1 MSFGRALSR
10 RIILLSIAA
19 LAVGAL
25 MLPAQTTLFNNGA
38 VIGIGS
44 GAQIGVIGTMVTQ
57 DSDIDIVTSA
67 SLRVEGDL
75 TVSSNTL
82 TALGSA
88 ELIVTGNLVILAPG
102 TVIRMTNGTINVS
115 QNILNNGTLDNRGTV
130 NVGKP

>member
-1 MSFGRALSR
+1 MLRGRSMSR
-10 RIILLSIAA
+10 RIILLCIAA
-19 LAVGAL
+19 LAAGAL

-57 DSDIDIVTSA
+57 NSDIDIVTSA

-115 QNILNNGTLDNRGTV
+115 RNILNNGTLDNRGTV

>member
-1 MSFGRALSR
+1 MFFGRALSR

-115 QNILNNGTLDNRGTV
+115 RNILNNGTLDNRGTV

>member
-115 QNILNNGTLDNRGTV
+115 RNILNNGTLDNRGTV